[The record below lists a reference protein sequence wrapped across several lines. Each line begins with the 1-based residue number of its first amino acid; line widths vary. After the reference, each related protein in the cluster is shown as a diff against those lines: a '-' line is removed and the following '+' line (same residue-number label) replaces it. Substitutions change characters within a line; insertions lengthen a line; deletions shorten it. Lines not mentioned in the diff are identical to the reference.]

1 MKLFGF
7 CYISVVAGSRI
18 PRDGND
24 PNPCHQKRLENVSGV
39 TLCQDVGLLVCR
51 RRYWYTSRPRVS

>member
-51 RRYWYTSRPRVS
+51 RRY